1 LEINKLAEL
10 YQYLDDLV
18 CQDVS
23 SDELFASSYL
33 RGFISLAASEFG
45 DESQLLVQPLA
56 EDISKRVD
64 EAKTELTP
72 ADRVIVNNY
81 WQQLKSYFKH

>member
-1 LEINKLAEL
+1 MEINKLAEL

>member
-1 LEINKLAEL
+1 MEINKLAEL

-81 WQQLKSYFKH
+81 WQQLKTYFKH

>member
-1 LEINKLAEL
+1 MEIKNLAEL

-23 SDELFASSYL
+23 SDDLFASSYL
-33 RGFISLAASEFG
+33 RGFISLAASAFG
-45 DESQLLVQPLA
+45 DESQLLAKTLA

-64 EAKTELTP
+64 DAKTELTP

-81 WQQLKSYFKH
+81 WLQLKTHFTY

>member
-1 LEINKLAEL
+1 MEIKNLAEL
-10 YQYLDDLV
+10 YAHLDDLV

-23 SDELFASSYL
+23 SDDLFASSYL
-33 RGFISLAASEFG
+33 RGFISLAASQFG
-45 DESQLLVQPLA
+45 DESQPLAKTLA
-56 EDISKRVD
+56 EDIAKRVE

-81 WQQLKSYFKH
+81 WQTLQTLFIH

>member
-1 LEINKLAEL
+1 MEINKLAEL

-45 DESQLLVQPLA
+45 DESQLLAQPLA

-81 WQQLKSYFKH
+81 WQQLKTYFKH

>member
-81 WQQLKSYFKH
+81 WQQLKTYFKH

>member
-1 LEINKLAEL
+1 MEINKLAEL

-45 DESQLLVQPLA
+45 DESQLLVKPLA

-81 WQQLKSYFKH
+81 WQQLRTYFKH

>member
-1 LEINKLAEL
+1 MEINKLAEL

-56 EDISKRVD
+56 EDISK
-64 EAKTELTP
+64 
-72 ADRVIVNNY
+72 
-81 WQQLKSYFKH
+81 

>member
-1 LEINKLAEL
+1 MEINKLAEL

-81 WQQLKSYFKH
+81 WQELKAYFKH

>member
-23 SDELFASSYL
+23 SDDLFASSYL

-45 DESQLLVQPLA
+45 DESQLLAQTLA

-81 WQQLKSYFKH
+81 WQQLKTCFKH